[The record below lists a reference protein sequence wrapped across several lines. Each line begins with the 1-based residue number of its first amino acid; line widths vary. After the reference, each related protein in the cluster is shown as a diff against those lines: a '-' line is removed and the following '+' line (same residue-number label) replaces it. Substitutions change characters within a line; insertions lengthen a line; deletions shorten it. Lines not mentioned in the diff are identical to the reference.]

1 MSYQTQAITMKKNK
15 QEKPKW
21 FKGAWY
27 NDGDLVTNPFSGEK
41 YLLTGPELSMYDFI
55 KGADYTLSVNAEKS
69 GDFYIEDPA
78 MVQLQKDMIKG
89 LDWFRSEN
97 PTAYMTLLD

>member
-1 MSYQTQAITMKKNK
+1 MKTKNK

-27 NDGDLVTNPFSGEK
+27 DTGDTVSNPFSGEE
-41 YLLTGPELSMYDFI
+41 YELTGPELSMYDFI
-55 KGADYTLSVNAEKS
+55 KGAEYTISVQFNDDILHPDSAK
-69 GDFYIEDPA
+69 
-78 MVQLQKDMIKG
+78 LQNEMRKG

-97 PTAYMTLLD
+97 PKAYMTLLD

>member
-1 MSYQTQAITMKKNK
+1 MKKKNK

-21 FKGAWY
+21 FKGLWY
-27 NDGDLVTNPFSGEK
+27 DTGGTVRNPFSGEE
-41 YLLTGPELSMYDFI
+41 YELTGAELSMYNFI
-55 KGADYTLSVNAEKS
+55 KGAEYTISINLEKT
-69 GDFYIEDPA
+69 GDFYVEDPA
-78 MVQLQKDMIKG
+78 LVRLQKDMIKG

>member
-1 MSYQTQAITMKKNK
+1 MKTQTNK

-27 NDGDLVTNPFSGEK
+27 DKGDTVTNPFSGEE
-41 YLLTGPELSMYDFI
+41 YTLTGPELSMYDFI
-55 KGADYTLSVNAEKS
+55 KGAEYTLAIHA
-69 GDFYIEDPA
+69 GDHPFIEDPS
-78 MVQLQKDMIKG
+78 MVKLQKDMIKG

-97 PTAYMTLLD
+97 SKAYMTLLD

>member
-1 MSYQTQAITMKKNK
+1 MKKMKNK

-21 FKGAWY
+21 FKGIWY
-27 NDGDLVTNPFSGEK
+27 KDGDVVENPFTGEK
-41 YLLTGPELSMYDFI
+41 YLLSGPELSMYDFI
-55 KGADYTLSVNAEKS
+55 KGAEYTIAVNYEKT
-69 GDFYIEDPA
+69 GDFFVEDPA
-78 MVQLQKDMIKG
+78 IVKLTNDMRKG

>member
-1 MSYQTQAITMKKNK
+1 MKTKNK

-27 NDGDLVTNPFSGEK
+27 GTGDTVRNPFSGEEYK
-41 YLLTGPELSMYDFI
+41 LTGAELSMYDFI
-55 KGADYTLSVNAEKS
+55 KGAEYTLSVNQEMS
-69 GDFYIEDPA
+69 GDFYVADPS
-78 MVQLQKDMIKG
+78 MVRLQKDMIKG

-97 PTAYMTLLD
+97 SKAYMTLLD

>member
-1 MSYQTQAITMKKNK
+1 MITMTMKNK
-15 QEKPKW
+15 QKKPKW

-27 NDGDLVTNPFSGEK
+27 KQGDIVTNPFTGAKCLIS
-41 YLLTGPELSMYDFI
+41 GPELSMYDFI
-55 KGADYTLSVNAEKS
+55 KGADYTISIHQQKS

-78 MVQLQKDMIKG
+78 IVKLQKDMIKG

>member
-1 MSYQTQAITMKKNK
+1 MKKKNK

-21 FKGAWY
+21 FKGLWY
-27 NDGDLVTNPFSGEK
+27 DTGGTVRNPFSGEE
-41 YLLTGPELSMYDFI
+41 YELTGAELSMYNFI
-55 KGADYTLSVNAEKS
+55 KGAEYTISINTTD
-69 GDFYIEDPA
+69 DFYISDPSI
-78 MVQLQKDMIKG
+78 VKLQQDMIKG

>member
-1 MSYQTQAITMKKNK
+1 
-15 QEKPKW
+15 
-21 FKGAWY
+21 
-27 NDGDLVTNPFSGEK
+27 
-41 YLLTGPELSMYDFI
+41 MYDFI
-55 KGADYTLSVNAEKS
+55 KGADYTLSINAEKS

-78 MVQLQKDMIKG
+78 MVKLQKDMIKG

>member
-1 MSYQTQAITMKKNK
+1 MTMKNK

-21 FKGAWY
+21 FTGVWY
-27 NDGDLVTNPFSGEK
+27 YEGDMVENPFTGEK
-41 YLLTGPELSMYDFI
+41 YLLSGPELSMYDFI
-55 KGADYTLSVNAEKS
+55 KGAEYTLSVHV
-69 GDFYIEDPA
+69 GDDPFVEDPA
-78 MVQLQKDMIKG
+78 MVKLQKDMIKG

>member
-1 MSYQTQAITMKKNK
+1 MKTKTMNK

-21 FKGAWY
+21 FKGVWY
-27 NDGDLVTNPFSGEK
+27 TDGDMVENPFTGEK
-41 YLLTGPELSMYDFI
+41 YLLSGPELSMYDFI
-55 KGADYTLSVNAEKS
+55 KGAEFTLAMHAGN
-69 GDFYIEDPA
+69 DPWIEDPT
-78 MVQLQKDMIKG
+78 MVKLQKDMIKG